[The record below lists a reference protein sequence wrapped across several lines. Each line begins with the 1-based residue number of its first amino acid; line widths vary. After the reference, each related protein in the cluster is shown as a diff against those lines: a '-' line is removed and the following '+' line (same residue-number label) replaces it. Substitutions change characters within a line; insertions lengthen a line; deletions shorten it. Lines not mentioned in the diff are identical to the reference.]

1 MTCIVASYLRSGIV
15 VAADSLSTVHGER
28 FTDGQRTIERG
39 LFSTYVDKI
48 YQCPNGCVLAA
59 SGDGTFNSR
68 SLNEHLDIF
77 IQNRIKKDTTPD
89 QLVDE
94 VINRFALFDIS
105 SRLIVAGYTHERGA
119 ADRYVCMVDVSDGNG
134 AVKKIEPDDVGSLCI
149 GATDVYYRLTHD
161 MHLRE
166 NEDYKRMSP
175 PFIPWEQYTLQD
187 AVDFSKFIVETT
199 ARMQHFQCQGVGVG
213 GPIDIAVVRP
223 DGVQWLSKKELHV

>member
-1 MTCIVASYLRSGIV
+1 MTCIVASYIRSGIV

-28 FTDGQRTIERG
+28 FIDGQRTIERG

-94 VINRFALFDIS
+94 VINRFELFDIS
-105 SRLIVAGYTHERGA
+105 ATLIIAGYTHERGA
-119 ADRYVCMVDVSDGNG
+119 ADRYVCILGVRDGMTV
-134 AVKKIEPDDVGSLCI
+134 VKKIEPDDIGSICI
-149 GATDVYYRLTHD
+149 GANDVYSRLTNNVY
-161 MHLRE
+161 LRE
-166 NEDYKRMSP
+166 DEDYRQMSSCL
-175 PFIPWEQYTLQD
+175 IPWEQYTLQD

-199 ARMQHFQCQGVGVG
+199 ARMQHFQYQGVGVG
-213 GPIDIAVVRP
+213 GPVDIAVVQP
-223 DGVQWLSKKELHV
+223 DGIHWLSKKELHV